1 MPAQDGLSSSDLKN
15 GDTVLVKFGTKSKK
29 LFNGTVELNFEPNEK
44 DMGQVTPSKRAKLS
58 PVSADDKKSRPKSP
72 KRKSPGR
79 KERQDDK
86 S

>member
-1 MPAQDGLSSSDLKN
+1 
-15 GDTVLVKFGTKSKK
+15 
-29 LFNGTVELNFEPNEK
+29 
-44 DMGQVTPSKRAKLS
+44 MGQVTPSKRAKLS